1 MNEIVYEGE
10 IVIPDFECPARYS
23 VIMSTDKDLVIS
35 ELNKIEEFF
44 KSLPELKDRFNLF
57 YLNLRDN
64 NLDIIERYYEAKD
77 FFESYSNNIIIT
89 NIKEHKLNSNSLSHL
104 FEVNTTLIDTVGN
117 TSDELKLRIIS
128 ENEKII

>member
-104 FEVNTTLIDTVGN
+104 FKVNTTLIDTVCN

>member
-89 NIKEHKLNSNSLSHL
+89 N
-104 FEVNTTLIDTVGN
+104 
-117 TSDELKLRIIS
+117 
-128 ENEKII
+128 

>member
-104 FEVNTTLIDTVGN
+104 FKVNTTLIDTVGN